1 MQHLT
6 WPEIEAVA
14 CGAYRSLFYGPP
26 GTGKSTLAYT
36 VSERLGLPLYNITL
50 TDETPAA
57 ELRGH
62 FVPTGERWD
71 FMKGPAARG
80 YVEGALVLLDEID
93 KASQDCL
100 DFLHG
105 FLNDQRLARITLP
118 TGEIIQAKEGF
129 KVIATMNG
137 DYEDL
142 RPSMQDRFQIAI
154 EVTEPHPAA
163 IAALPDD
170 LQGAAM
176 NIESYDNI
184 QRPSTI
190 RRWAALAALRELPD
204 IGMEVAAKAI
214 FAHRASEFMDAVKM
228 REDDVEE
235 YVEEEVFSDDVEE
248 DDSPPDY
255 CTCADCRQDRARAW
269 LYATFDRHT
278 CEYDDSDETYACP
291 ECTEWYSDET
301 DALLCCYDD
310 GGWITDCFLN
320 GRSVTST
327 S

>member
-14 CGAYRSLFYGPP
+14 CAAYRSLFFGPP

-36 VSERLGLPLYNITL
+36 TAERLGLPLYNITL

-62 FVPTGERWD
+62 YVPTGERWD
-71 FMKGPAARG
+71 FMRGPAARG
-80 YVEGALVLLDEID
+80 FVEGAVVLLDEID

-105 FLNDQRLARITLP
+105 FLNDPKLARLTLP

-154 EVTEPHPAA
+154 EVTQPHPAA
-163 IAALPDD
+163 IAALPLD

-176 NIESYDNI
+176 NIESYENI

-190 RRWAALAALRELPD
+190 RRWAALAALRELPE

-214 FAHRASEFMDAVKM
+214 FAHRASEFMDAVNM
-228 REDDVEE
+228 REDEEEIEDVETYE
-235 YVEEEVFSDDVEE
+235 AE

-255 CTCADCRQDRARAW
+255 CTCSDCKNDRARAW
-269 LYATFDRHT
+269 LSEYYEMST
-278 CEYDDSDETYACP
+278 CNYDEDDETYECP
-291 ECTEWYSDET
+291 SCGEWYSDET
-301 DALLCCYDD
+301 NAVRCCYVDED
-310 GGWITDCFLN
+310 WIAYCHRN
-320 GRSVTST
+320 SRSVA
-327 S
+327 